1 MRTNCLGEL
10 DGLDEDHELYDES
23 SGVVD
28 EGCRVV
34 ACLCCACVGRR
45 RRRVGRRRCDC
56 LMKPDADGNDEIVP
70 I

>member
-1 MRTNCLGEL
+1 M
-10 DGLDEDHELYDES
+10 
-23 SGVVD
+23 
-28 EGCRVV
+28 RVV
-34 ACLCCACVGRR
+34 MVGRRRRRR